1 MTKEN
6 GGGIIRAGMVKKPS
20 GMLLAG
26 DVAKQKREL
35 QKTLT
40 LKRII

>member
-1 MTKEN
+1 
-6 GGGIIRAGMVKKPS
+6 MVKKPS

-26 DVAKQKREL
+26 DVAKQKRML